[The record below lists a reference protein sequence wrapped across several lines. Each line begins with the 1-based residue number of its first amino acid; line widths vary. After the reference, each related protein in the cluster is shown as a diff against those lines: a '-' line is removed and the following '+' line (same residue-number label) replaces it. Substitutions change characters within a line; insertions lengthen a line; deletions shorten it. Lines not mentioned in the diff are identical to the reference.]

1 MKASDTLDVGKY
13 GLVVEYINLNGYRI
27 YNAMI
32 KMSYYFIFGNCFCIF
47 IIIIKNASKKYL
59 ELAFLSVS

>member
-1 MKASDTLDVGKY
+1 MWLRASDTLDVGKY
-13 GLVVEYINLNGYRI
+13 ELVVEYMILNGYMI

-47 IIIIKNASKKYL
+47 VII
-59 ELAFLSVS
+59 